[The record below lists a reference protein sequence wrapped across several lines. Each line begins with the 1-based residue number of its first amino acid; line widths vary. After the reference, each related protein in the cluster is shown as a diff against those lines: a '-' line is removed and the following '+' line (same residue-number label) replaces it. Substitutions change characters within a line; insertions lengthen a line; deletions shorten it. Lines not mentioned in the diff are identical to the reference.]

1 MHVSNVPTTIVPASP
16 LRRRATSVEECS
28 KKPRR
33 NAALTLR
40 ACRYRG
46 PSRQPS
52 RLCCSGC
59 LRTLPFPPYLGR
71 AWWPICTDCPT
82 CTYDLL
88 TCTYDDLPT
97 CTYDDLWI
105 DNLLQV
111 RTCLRVRTQ
120 KPMLLSQVSW
130 SFSLDFTKPESTH
143 HDCLGSKPSHD
154 FCSKPSSAR
163 QKPPSCS
170 HRTESQCSSNRPR
183 AVIAPSAMLRLCPC
197 RAVTKY
203 H

>member
-1 MHVSNVPTTIVPASP
+1 MSALPESDQIADISICPLGAFIPASP
-16 LRRRATSVEECS
+16 LRRRATSVEECT

-143 HDCLGSKPSHD
+143 HDCL
-154 FCSKPSSAR
+154 CSKPLMIFVPNHLQRDRSRQAVHSSQSLSAPAIAR
-163 QKPPSCS
+163 A
-170 HRTESQCSSNRPR
+170 R
-183 AVIAPSAMLRLCPC
+183 
-197 RAVTKY
+197 
-203 H
+203 

>member
-1 MHVSNVPTTIVPASP
+1 MSRVFKRCCEGQQSLIRPSLMVGFASSGP
-16 LRRRATSVEECS
+16 GPRRATSVEECT
-28 KKPRR
+28 KKSRG
-33 NAALTLR
+33 NAALTPR

-59 LRTLPFPPYLGR
+59 LRTLPFPPSLGR
-71 AWWPICTDCPT
+71 AWWPICTNCPT

-105 DNLLQV
+105 DNLLQM

-120 KPMLLSQVSW
+120 TPMLLSRVSW
-130 SFSLDFTKPESTH
+130 SFSLFDETSE
-143 HDCLGSKPSHD
+143 L
-154 FCSKPSSAR
+154 
-163 QKPPSCS
+163 
-170 HRTESQCSSNRPR
+170 
-183 AVIAPSAMLRLCPC
+183 MLLD
-197 RAVTKY
+197 A
-203 H
+203 